1 MSLTRLLQPSWLAS
15 GTLAELPL
23 EPFRRQ
29 AIRALVLDVDRTL
42 LPRRQAQLPAPVEL
56 WLQQAKAELHLH
68 LFSNNP
74 SRDRIGAVARQL
86 GVSFTTAAGKP
97 RRSALRR
104 VLADLESEMLAAADE
119 LQFEKAATLRDQ
131 IEALRTGKPATPR
144 RGKGRR

>member
-1 MSLTRLLQPSWLAS
+1 M
-15 GTLAELPL
+15 
-23 EPFRRQ
+23 
-29 AIRALVLDVDRTL
+29 LDVDRTL

-104 VLADLESEMLAAADE
+104 VLADLELPHGQVALVGDRLFTDVLAGNRMGLFTVLVKPVDPAGQPCQRDRLQAAEVRLARWLGAE
-119 LQFEKAATLRDQ
+119 LH
-131 IEALRTGKPATPR
+131 
-144 RGKGRR
+144 